1 MNESL
6 ALLLIH
12 HHYAVPRCMVILFLH
27 AMTLSRAFHKR
38 LLRAAQGASSSSR
51 LLRSFPLKAHHFRLD
66 SIAFTPR
73 DFHSELCQRIRSAQR
88 RVHLAS
94 LYIGPAADPSIYPQ
108 EEELLDSLR
117 ATRCPDVRILL
128 DQNRALRPVPTA
140 VKPGET
146 FITSAEACH
155 RALGHRTQ
163 EPGVYL
169 MSVLPDWLQSV
180 LSNPYDEVA
189 GVFHIKAYIIDD
201 DLILSGA
208 NLSEE
213 YFSDRADRYLWIQQG
228 GNGLVDCYADVLR
241 VLCQHARMYAPPN
254 ATNLPLPST
263 KTSPMNRPQLI
274 QSLTQILT
282 TTKDDCPDADDT
294 EFDSEVVAY
303 AVPTLQAPAHF
314 FHSVPEKERLPLDVQ
329 VLEDLLEE
337 AAPQKSELESFR
349 KRTLRLSSAYL
360 NIMGNLRRV
369 LQSHQGCFKTHLL
382 TAGGISHGMKP
393 KPKAGNK
400 GREWIPTVFDELA
413 RESMQSLQSHLWF
426 YQREG
431 WSFHAKG
438 IWLSLGEQP
447 VKISDASSLVVVTH
461 GSSNYGGRSTFRD
474 MESNL
479 IMVFPATSAVQQA
492 FADEWNRLC
501 SYAQP
506 SEKEEARTLSWPFRM
521 ALPWIR
527 SLF

>member
-1 MNESL
+1 
-6 ALLLIH
+6 
-12 HHYAVPRCMVILFLH
+12 
-27 AMTLSRAFHKR
+27 MTLSHAFSKR
-38 LLRAAQGASSSSR
+38 LLQAARGASSSSR
-51 LLRSFPLKAHHFRLD
+51 LLRSFPLKAHHFRLE

-73 DFHSELCQRIRSAQR
+73 DFHSELCQRIRSAER

-94 LYIGPAADPSIYPQ
+94 LYIGPAADPRIHPQ

-117 ATRCPDVRILL
+117 ATKCSDVRILL

-140 VKPGET
+140 AKPGET

-155 RALGHRTQ
+155 RAIGHHTQ
-163 EPGVYL
+163 EPEIYL

-180 LSNPYDEVA
+180 LWNPYDEVA

-228 GNGLVDCYADVLR
+228 GNGLVDCYADVLG
-241 VLCQHARMYAPPN
+241 VLCQHARLYAPPN
-254 ATNLPLPST
+254 ATNLPST
-263 KTSPMNRPQLI
+263 TRTSPPMNRQQLI
-274 QSLTQILT
+274 RSLTQVLT
-282 TTKDDCPDADDT
+282 TISDDCPDADDT
-294 EFDSEVVAY
+294 EFDRDIVAY

-314 FHSVPEKERLPLDVQ
+314 FHGVPEKERLPLDVQ
-329 VLEDLLEE
+329 VLEDLLVE
-337 AAPQKSELESFR
+337 AEAPKKSESVQR
-349 KRTLRLSSAYL
+349 TTLRLSSAYL

-369 LQSHQGCFKTHLL
+369 LQSHRFKTHLL
-382 TAGGISHGMKP
+382 TAGRISHGFKP

-413 RESMQSLQSHLWF
+413 RESMRSLQSQLWF

-438 IWLSLGEQP
+438 IWISVGEQP
-447 VKISDASSLVVVTH
+447 VEMADASSLVVVTH

-479 IMVFPATSAVQQA
+479 IMIFPSTSAAQQA

-501 SYAQP
+501 SYAKP
-506 SEKEEARTLSWPFRM
+506 SDKEEARTLSWPFRM